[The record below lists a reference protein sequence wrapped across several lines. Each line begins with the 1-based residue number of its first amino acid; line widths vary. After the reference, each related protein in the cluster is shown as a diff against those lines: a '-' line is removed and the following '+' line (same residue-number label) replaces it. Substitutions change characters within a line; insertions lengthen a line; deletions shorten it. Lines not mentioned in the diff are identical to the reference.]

1 MRIIKI
7 FLISVFFAQ
16 CLTGCGTF
24 SEAGKAL
31 RNQKRVTTDEFQ
43 IRKRDPLTQPPNYET
58 VPRPGEKTSAQVEED
73 DFKKILSSEPNK
85 SKKTKSSSTT
95 EKSINEKLK
104 IKN

>member
-43 IRKRDPLTQPPNYET
+43 IRKRDPLTLPPNYET
-58 VPRPGEKTSAQVEED
+58 IPRPGEKTSSRQEED
-73 DFKKILSSEPNK
+73 DFKKILSSEASNG
-85 SKKTKSSSTT
+85 KKTKSSSTT
-95 EKSINEKLK
+95 EKSILDK
-104 IKN
+104 IKK

>member
-7 FLISVFFAQ
+7 FLISIFFAQ

-43 IRKRDPLTQPPNYET
+43 IRKRDPLTQPPNYESI
-58 VPRPGEKTSAQVEED
+58 PRPGEKASAQTEE
-73 DFKKILSSEPNK
+73 DFKKILSSET
-85 SKKTKSSSTT
+85 SDSEKTKSSSTT
-95 EKSINEKLK
+95 EKSIIEK
-104 IKN
+104 IKK